1 MDNPLQTPA
10 GYLTIPEEIFLLS
23 LYDKEGDASLLHRK
37 TFDLVLA
44 GSILMDLALR
54 NGIDTDLKAH
64 YPDRIDPAN
73 DFVLDEVLMDISTH
87 GGDPQSISFWLNR
100 VSLKAD
106 KFRELIITS
115 LLKKEIIR
123 IENKKIRWFSSSLK
137 YPVLG
142 TSEVLEIRSRMRK
155 VVEDSSKI
163 PEIRDIV
170 IISLVA
176 NSDLLELVFSK
187 EELKKHMPR
196 ISQVGKMDLIGQAIA
211 GSLKQSIVSSIENRT
226 RELLR
231 LKDKSPEE
239 KLETLIDE
247 MKMKYGIASDERLPE
262 WLRKGTA
269 QYRKTLD
276 FVKAKGTANI
286 MYNSYTDTYSVKN
299 YSTYMHVFG
308 SGN

>member
-1 MDNPLQTPA
+1 MEKSPQTPA

-44 GSILMDLALR
+44 GSVLMDLALR
-54 NGIDTDLKAH
+54 NCIDTDLKAV
-64 YPDRIDPAN
+64 YPDRIEPAN

-87 GGDPQSISFWLNR
+87 RGDHQSISHWLNR

-106 KFRELIITS
+106 KFRDLIITR

-137 YPVLG
+137 YPVMG
-142 TSEVLEIRSRMRK
+142 TREVLEIRSRMRK
-155 VVEDSSKI
+155 VVEDSAKI

-170 IISLVA
+170 ILSLVA

-187 EELKKHMPR
+187 EELTKHMPR
-196 ISQVGKMDLIGQAIA
+196 INQISKMDLIGQAIA
-211 GSLKQSIVSSIENRT
+211 GSMKQSIVSTIESRT
-226 RELLR
+226 RELLG
-231 LKDKSPEE
+231 LKDKNPEE
-239 KLETLIDE
+239 MLESLIEE
-247 MKMKYGIASDERLPE
+247 MKMKYGITSGERLPE

-269 QYRKTLD
+269 QYQKTLD
-276 FVKAKGTANI
+276 FIKARGTANI